1 MPIGRA
7 YPSVNITARRLCFSS
22 TPDMLFA
29 HPRSAMNSATAS
41 EVRKTQLLTLVVIA
55 SNVVGNVS
63 LSHGMRQVGKI
74 VSASPLDYA
83 RAFANPWTVAGVL
96 VLALWMITDL
106 RSEEHTS
113 ELQSLTNLVCRLLL
127 DTATTEIYT
136 LSLHDALPI

>member
-63 LSHGMRQVGKI
+63 LSHGMRQVGII
-74 VSASPLDYA
+74 VYDSPLGYA
-83 RAFANPWTVAGVL
+83 RVFTILCTFSVVL
-96 VLALWMITDL
+96 DFV
-106 RSEEHTS
+106 
-113 ELQSLTNLVCRLLL
+113 
-127 DTATTEIYT
+127 
-136 LSLHDALPI
+136 

>member
-96 VLALWMITDL
+96 VLALWMIDRKST
-106 RSEEHTS
+106 
-113 ELQSLTNLVCRLLL
+113 RLNSSHSQISYAVFCLKKKKK
-127 DTATTEIYT
+127 
-136 LSLHDALPI
+136 